1 MVLGAGDSRLGLRS
15 VAGCS
20 GLVAGGWLV
29 GPAFPSSSRN
39 SHSLASRQ
47 SRFTVS
53 VETCRTSI
61 LALAMAH
68 EIGHLLL
75 PPPSHS
81 TSGIK
86 RPLWDGDD
94 IRHAVLGQLTFTSA
108 QSSLIRKKVVGC
120 RCDQRLKGAK

>member
-53 VETCRTSI
+53 VETCRSSI

-75 PPPSHS
+75 PPPR
-81 TSGIK
+81 
-86 RPLWDGDD
+86 RPVWDGDD